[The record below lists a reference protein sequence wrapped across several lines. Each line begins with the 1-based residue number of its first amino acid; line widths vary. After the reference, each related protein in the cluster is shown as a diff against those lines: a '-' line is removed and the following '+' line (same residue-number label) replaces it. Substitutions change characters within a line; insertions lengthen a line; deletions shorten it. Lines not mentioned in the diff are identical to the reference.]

1 MKKTYFLFIL
11 LFSTCIQAAPFE
23 IKVHDELDSEE
34 GESAIEVQSALYKP
48 NSNSPIKG
56 NIFLTRLEYAYG
68 INAKNEVNF
77 NVYTSRQ
84 GGDTY
89 VNGGKIAHIYVPTH
103 DEEGILHYGIKN
115 EFNTVSLP
123 YQATQRFYE
132 LTPIVAFQF
141 DKTRITFNPTID
153 YYFSGN
159 TDKTTFSPAI
169 KLAYEIA
176 HETKIG
182 VEYYSEMGSVK
193 HFTDINK
200 RPDTAYLVLDKEI
213 DHSLLQ
219 IGIGKGVNSTS
230 DSWVLKVMGA
240 ISFGK

>member
-1 MKKTYFLFIL
+1 MKKLLATIL
-11 LFSTCIQAAPFE
+11 LLTSTYIQAVPFE
-23 IKVHDELDSEE
+23 IKVHDELDAEE
-34 GESAIEVQSALYKP
+34 GESTFEVQSALYKP
-48 NSNSPIKG
+48 NSNNPSKG
-56 NIFLTRLEYAYG
+56 KIFLTRFEYAYG
-68 INAKNEVNF
+68 INSKNEVNF
-77 NVYTSRQ
+77 NIYTSRQ

-103 DEEGILHYGIKN
+103 DEDGIFHYGIKN

-123 YQATQRFYE
+123 YQATQRYYE
-132 LTPIVAFQF
+132 LTPIIALQF

-153 YYFSGN
+153 HYFSGN

-169 KLAYEIA
+169 KFAYEIA

-193 HFTDINK
+193 NFTSINK

-213 DHSLLQ
+213 DHSLFQ
-219 IGIGKGVNSTS
+219 VGVGKGINSTS
-230 DSWVLKVMGA
+230 DNWVIKVMGA
-240 ISFGK
+240 ISFGR